1 MTANFAKKHKD
12 NGDGDDSFKNEEIIH
27 IEFHLFLKK
36 KEKII
41 EKRE

>member
-1 MTANFAKKHKD
+1 MTAYFTKKHKD
-12 NGDGDDSFKNEEIIH
+12 NSDGDDSFKNEEIIH